1 MIQTRI
7 TYPFRSIIESRCKI
21 DVHPNADVG
30 QDSDSDPDP
39 DLNPDVDIDVDVD
52 VDVDSAANHRCRS
65 SPPQTPSTGLYTIA
79 AQPGLTW

>member
-7 TYPFRSIIESRCKI
+7 TYPFRSIIESRCKV

-39 DLNPDVDIDVDVD
+39 DLNPDVDVD

-65 SPPQTPSTGLYTIA
+65 SAPRTPPQVYIRSRHSPA
-79 AQPGLTW
+79 